1 MASLKDRPK
10 NVGLILIIKKKN
22 FFLPIKRNLIFTKDL
37 DHLLCIYR
45 IIHYNI
51 YYNMYS
57 YKVLQVIN
65 IITLLHMYK
74 YNRNIKQIQLLF
86 ATIKQ

>member
-1 MASLKDRPK
+1 
-10 NVGLILIIKKKN
+10 
-22 FFLPIKRNLIFTKDL
+22 
-37 DHLLCIYR
+37 
-45 IIHYNI
+45 
-51 YYNMYS
+51 MYS